1 MTTLVVTGATGYIGR
16 HLVRAALARGWDVR
30 AASRERPADS
40 GVPWIP
46 YRLEEDLDADRFP
59 QGANVVHLAADT
71 RGGSAGLEDREVAA
85 AQRLLD
91 TARERDLRIVYVS
104 SQTARSDAPT
114 AYGRAKWR
122 VEQLVLQAGGK
133 VVRPGLVYGGRP
145 GGLYREL
152 LNQVEGTLALPALFP
167 APRVQPIHVADLVEG
182 LLRIVERD
190 DLPACAYN
198 LAAPEPV
205 SFTVFLRA
213 LAAVRLRRRRAFVP
227 MPTAVLGPAVRA
239 ANGILGRAYDAARVR
254 SLVDLPSLPCA
265 ESLAALDL
273 RLRPLASGMHRSGSD
288 RRRRLLREGRG
299 LITYLLGESA
309 PAALMRRYVR
319 AVESVRD
326 GLPAGVPEILL
337 GWPGCLSVLDSR
349 AFLRSAGAAELDW
362 RLDAATA
369 LAEASPSGARRF
381 LMIGDSAGAARAVVS
396 LGGVALSEGFWRLV
410 RLFASPFLRRALE
423 RRHGGR

>member
-16 HLVRAALARGWDVR
+16 HLVQAAAARGWQVA
-30 AASRERPADS
+30 AASRKPPTDS

-46 YRLEEDLDADRFP
+46 YRLEEDLAADLFP
-59 QGANVVHLAADT
+59 EGATVMHLAADT
-71 RGGSAGLEDREVAA
+71 RGDSAAGENREVAA

-91 TARERDLRIVYVS
+91 TASERHLRIVFVS
-104 SQTARSDAPT
+104 SQAARSDAPT

-145 GGLYREL
+145 GGLYRQL
-152 LNQVEGTLALPALFP
+152 LNQVQGTVALPALLP

-190 DLPACAYN
+190 DLAVNAYN
-198 LAAPEPV
+198 LAAPKPV
-205 SFTVFLRA
+205 TFTAFLRA

-227 MPTAVLGPAVRA
+227 MPTAVLGPAVHV
-239 ANGILGRAYDAARVR
+239 ANLIMGRAYDPARVR

-265 ESLAALDL
+265 DSLAALHL
-273 RLRPLASGMHRSGSD
+273 RLRPMASGMHRSGSD

-299 LITYLLGESA
+299 LITYLLGEPA
-309 PAALMRRYVR
+309 PAALMRRYAR

-337 GWPGCLSVLDSR
+337 DWPSCLSVLDSR
-349 AFLRSAGAAELDW
+349 ALLRSAGAEELDL

-369 LAEASPSGARRF
+369 LAEASTAGARRF
-381 LMIGDSAGAARAVVS
+381 LMIGDSAGAAGTVVS